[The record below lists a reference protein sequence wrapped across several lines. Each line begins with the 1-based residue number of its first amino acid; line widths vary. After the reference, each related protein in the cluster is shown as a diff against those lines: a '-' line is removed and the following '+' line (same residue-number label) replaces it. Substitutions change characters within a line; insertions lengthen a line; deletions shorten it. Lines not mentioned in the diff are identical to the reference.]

1 MIWFDLKEMER
12 KISTDD
18 ISEKESLSYYLGI
31 FIISSIYAM
40 MAALVN
46 KSPIGPTGASVAL
59 QYFLD
64 TIIIVLGVIYAYRL
78 NSRIDNKDFFMRFFS
93 LSFVIF
99 IRLIIYTI
107 CIGIILV
114 IFLSFFIKLQDFNK
128 DFMSFLGY
136 LLRIIYYILI
146 ALSFKKITVLK
157 QQKIE
162 NGN

>member
-18 ISEKESLSYYLGI
+18 ILEKESISYYLGI

-40 MAALVN
+40 IAALVN
-46 KSPIGPTGASVAL
+46 KIPIGSTGASVAL
-59 QYFLD
+59 HYFLD
-64 TIIIVLGVIYAYRL
+64 TLIIVLGVIYTYRL
-78 NSRIDNKDFFMRFFS
+78 NSRIDDKDFFKRFFS

-107 CIGIILV
+107 CIGIVLM
-114 IFLSFFIKLQDFNK
+114 IFLSFFVKFQDFNK
-128 DFMSFLGY
+128 DLMSYFGHLW
-136 LLRIIYYILI
+136 RIIYYILI
-146 ALSFKKITVLK
+146 AISFRKITLFKK
-157 QQKIE
+157 QNIE